1 MKKISVLFLLG
12 VIIASIGFSHAN
24 AKGVAIGSRSE
35 EVKAIQEI
43 LKTDSD
49 VYPEGYVTGYYGS
62 LTEKAVRKLQK
73 KCGIPETGVVDDA
86 TEKCIY
92 PIDYKIKVVA
102 PNGGEVWDR
111 NTIQAIKWEVTGP
124 EIIILQ
130 DSKPFWS
137 KASIDLFRRTTITCP
152 VCPAG
157 LVCAPC
163 ASEVPVFVKHLATVS
178 LFDGSYS
185 WQISS
190 DILNSKDYIVRV
202 SAGKNIVPLWRSEK
216 NGEDLPPSAEI
227 WPIPSQPGYFG
238 WDESDGTFEIIGNTT
253 QCPTCPVCQPD
264 TQKIQGVIAIL
275 QNLIT
280 ELQKA
285 IALLK

>member
-1 MKKISVLFLLG
+1 MKKNSVLFLLG
-12 VIIASIGFSHAN
+12 AIIALIGFGYIAN
-24 AKGVAIGSRSE
+24 AKGVAIGSRSD

-92 PIDYKIKVVA
+92 PVDYKVKVVA
-102 PNGGEVWDR
+102 PNGGEIWDR
-111 NTIQAIKWEVTGP
+111 NTIQTIKWEVTGP

-152 VCPAG
+152 ICPTGSA
-157 LVCAPC
+157 CAPC
-163 ASEVPVFVKHLATVS
+163 ASEVPVFVKHLATVN

-202 SAGKNIVPLWRSEK
+202 SAGKNIVPL
-216 NGEDLPPSAEI
+216 
-227 WPIPSQPGYFG
+227 
-238 WDESDGTFEIIGNTT
+238 
-253 QCPTCPVCQPD
+253 
-264 TQKIQGVIAIL
+264 
-275 QNLIT
+275 
-280 ELQKA
+280 
-285 IALLK
+285 